1 MTITKAPLDRM
12 PEVAHVLRTS
22 FRHTYPTFPELHTD
36 DEDREFFTNVVFPK
50 NAIYIAEDASGKI
63 VGFIAFNDE
72 FIDHLYLLPEVQR
85 QGIGS
90 MLIQHALEHSDHL
103 KLWTFQENTA
113 SIAFYQKHGFTPILE
128 TDGEGNEEKQPDVLL
143 ERRL

>member
-1 MTITKAPLDRM
+1 M
-12 PEVAHVLRTS
+12 PEVARVLRAS

-36 DEDREFFTNVVFPK
+36 EEDRAFFTDVVFPK
-50 NAIYIAEDASGKI
+50 NEIYIAEDASGKI

-72 FIDHLYLLPEVQR
+72 FIDHLYLLSEVQR

-90 MLIQHALEHSDHL
+90 KLIELALTHSDHL
-103 KLWTFQENTA
+103 KLWTFQENTSA
-113 SIAFYQKHGFTPILE
+113 IAFYKKHGFSVILE
-128 TDGEGNEEKQPDVLL
+128 TDGAGNEEKQPDVLL